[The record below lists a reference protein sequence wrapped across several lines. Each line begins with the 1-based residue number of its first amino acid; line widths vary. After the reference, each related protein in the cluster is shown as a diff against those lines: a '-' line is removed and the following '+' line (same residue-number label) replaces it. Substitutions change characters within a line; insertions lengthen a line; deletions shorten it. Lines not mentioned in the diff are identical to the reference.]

1 MGKMKEIAQ
10 IHFDWRPHINLRD
23 ILDEDEYR
31 SFLSTFKYDKENTIL
46 DEALRWEIGEYRSVK
61 IANKIDSTL
70 LLLGFKP
77 NSIVYLELCP

>member
-10 IHFDWRPHINLRD
+10 IHYTWRPHIYLKD
-23 ILDEDEYR
+23 ILDEGEYY
-31 SFLSTFKYDKENTIL
+31 SFLTTFRYDKENTIL
-46 DEALRWEIGEYRSVK
+46 DEALRWEIGEYRTIK

-77 NSIVYLELCP
+77 NSIVYLEL

>member
-10 IHFDWRPHINLRD
+10 IRFDWLPHINLKD
-23 ILDEDEYR
+23 ILDEGEYYT
-31 SFLSTFKYDKENTIL
+31 FLTTFRYDKENTIL
-46 DEALRWEIGEYRSVK
+46 DEALRWEIGEYRTIK

-77 NSIVYLELCP
+77 NSIVYLEP

>member
-10 IHFDWRPHINLRD
+10 IHFDWQPHINLRD
-23 ILDEDEYR
+23 ILDEGEYY
-31 SFLSTFKYDKENTIL
+31 SFLTTFRYDKENTIL
-46 DEALRWEIGEYRSVK
+46 DEALRWGIGEYRTVK

-77 NSIVYLELCP
+77 NSIVYLEP

>member
-10 IHFDWRPHINLRD
+10 IHFDWRPHINLKD
-23 ILDEDEYR
+23 ILDEGEYY
-31 SFLSTFKYDKENTIL
+31 SFLTTFKYDKENTIL

-61 IANKIDSTL
+61 ISNKIDNTL

-77 NSIVYLELCP
+77 NSIVYLEL

>member
-10 IHFDWRPHINLRD
+10 IHYIWQPHINLKD
-23 ILDEDEYR
+23 ILDEGEYYT
-31 SFLSTFKYDKENTIL
+31 FLTTFRYDKENTIL
-46 DEALRWEIGEYRSVK
+46 GEALCWEIGEYRTVK

-77 NSIVYLELCP
+77 NSIVYLEL

>member
-10 IHFDWRPHINLRD
+10 IRYTWRPHIHLRD
-23 ILDEDEYR
+23 ILDENEYY
-31 SFLSTFKYDKENTIL
+31 SFLTTFRYDKENTIL
-46 DEALRWEIGEYRSVK
+46 DEALRWEIGEYRTVK

-77 NSIVYLELCP
+77 NSIVYLEL